1 MVKKTPPKSA
11 GGERQWRSARASLRM
26 HDDLRSTLDFIA
38 QSDRRTVSQVLE
50 RFVLDRVR
58 DVMATTYDDDGVIIG
73 NRELRL
79 KHPDRKLV

>member
-1 MVKKTPPKSA
+1 MVKKAQAPKTS
-11 GGERQWRSARASLRM
+11 GERQWRSARASLRM

-38 QSDRRTVSQVLE
+38 KSDRRTVSQVLE

-58 DVMATTYDDDGVIIG
+58 EVMATAYDDDGVIIG

-79 KHPDRKLV
+79 KHPDKKLV